1 MQTPLAVPVDDA
13 RERARDVQSGATR
26 AAVLG
31 INDGLV
37 TNVAMVLGVAAAQPD
52 AQFVRLAGMASLVAG
67 AFSMAVGEYVSMA
80 AQVEL
85 LQRLLSDYRLAL
97 RKKPEKA
104 REDLEELLT
113 RVGVSRATAHNASQQ
128 ITAVPD
134 HAVTV
139 YARSLGLD
147 PDELGSPMRAA
158 LSSLVTFAAGAL
170 VPLIPWFF
178 TGGMRAAAVSI
189 ALGAT
194 ASLVVGGVLGWL
206 GGRSIVLSAARQLFI
221 LALAAGATWLTG
233 RIFHVT
239 VT

>member
-1 MQTPLAVPVDDA
+1 MADED
-13 RERARDVQSGATR
+13 RKRARDVQSGATR

-37 TNVAMVLGVAAAQPD
+37 TNVALVLGVAAAQPD

-85 LQRLLSDYRLAL
+85 LQRLLSDYRMAL
-97 RKKPEKA
+97 RTDPEQA
-104 REDLEELLT
+104 REDLEEIL
-113 RVGVSRATAHNASQQ
+113 RRAGVSQATAHNASLQ
-128 ITAVPD
+128 IAAVPD
-134 HAVTV
+134 HAVAV

-147 PDELGSPMRAA
+147 PDELGSPMRSA
-158 LSSLVTFAAGAL
+158 LSSLFTFAAGAV
-170 VPLIPWFF
+170 VPLVPWFF
-178 TGGMRAAAVSI
+178 LGGVRAAAISVV
-189 ALGAT
+189 LGGL
-194 ASLVVGGVLGWL
+194 ASLAVGGLLGWL
-206 GGRSIVLSAARQLFI
+206 GRRSIVRTAARQLFI
-221 LALAAGATWLTG
+221 VALAAAATWAAG